1 MNQSKYFG
9 EIVKGYSIP
18 VLNNREIRA
27 TAGIMFLAALISLF
41 LILSAG
47 NFVPVKYV
55 LTIFILEFSI
65 RLFITPKLAPLL
77 IIGRLIVN
85 NQNPEYVGAAQK
97 KFAWYIGFVIS
108 TAMFFLLVV
117 VNAYSPITAITCF
130 ICLILMFFE
139 SAFGICLGCKL
150 YGILKKDKAQ
160 YCPGEICDAKQ
171 KHEIQ
176 KISGSQ
182 LFVLIGLSAF
192 IILLSLAFNNNFK
205 VKPHNLFQEKKYEY
219 K

>member
-1 MNQSKYFG
+1 MKQHRYFG
-9 EIVKGYSIP
+9 EIVNGYSIP

-27 TAGIMFLAALISLF
+27 TAGIMFLAALISLV
-41 LILSAG
+41 LILNVG

-55 LTIFILEFSI
+55 LSVFVIEFSI
-65 RLFITPKLAPLL
+65 RLFIAPKFAPLL
-77 IIGRLIVN
+77 IIARFIVA

-108 TAMFFLLVV
+108 AIMFFLLVV
-117 VNAYSPITAITCF
+117 ANAYSPITGFACL

-150 YGILKKDKAQ
+150 YGMLKKNKAQ
-160 YCPGEICDAKQ
+160 YCPGEICDVKQ

-176 KISGSQ
+176 KISGRQ
-182 LFVLIGLSAF
+182 RFVLVGLVAF
-192 IILLSLAFNNNFK
+192 LVLLSLVFKNNFK
-205 VKPHNLFQEKKYEY
+205 IKPHNLFQENKHESK
-219 K
+219 

>member
-1 MNQSKYFG
+1 MKRQIHFG
-9 EIVKGYSIP
+9 EIVNGYSIP

-27 TAGIMFLAALISLF
+27 AAGIMFLSAFISLV
-41 LILSAG
+41 LILSVG

-55 LTIFILEFSI
+55 LSIFVIEFYI
-65 RLFITPKLAPLL
+65 RLFITPKLAPIL
-77 IIGRLIVN
+77 IIGRFIVS

-108 TAMFFLLVV
+108 ALMFFLLVV
-117 VNAYSPITAITCF
+117 MNAYSPITGFTCL

-150 YGILKKDKAQ
+150 YGIIKKDKAQ
-160 YCPGEICDAKQ
+160 YCPGEICEVKQ
-171 KHEIQ
+171 KQDIQ
-176 KISGSQ
+176 KISGNQ
-182 LFVLIGLSAF
+182 WVVLLAVVTGIV
-192 IILLSLAFNNNFK
+192 LLSVSFKNNIMEE
-205 VKPHNLFQEKKYEY
+205 PHNLFPEKKYEN